1 MTTYYQ
7 NTALGTGN
15 AAARSITMPAQSSC
29 VHAFVTIPPT
39 QAKQTGSSTKMKTK
53 ENTQEKCAVVAKA
66 IPGSVVLNIS
76 INGTEQVDNGTLFD
90 V

>member
-1 MTTYYQ
+1 
-7 NTALGTGN
+7 
-15 AAARSITMPAQSSC
+15 MPGQSSP

-39 QAKQTGSSTKMKTK
+39 QGKQRLQGTGSATKMETK
-53 ENTQEKCAVVAKA
+53 EKTQEKCAVVVKA
-66 IPGSVVLNIS
+66 IPSSVVLNIS